1 MALVETLIDVMNED
15 NGVEIP
21 ITIRTSS
28 HGVEISAVGYGDK
41 ITKPG
46 YGVPVVLEFYKGEL
60 RVVIWSDINQEDPTH
75 IISLANARESN
86 RNVD

>member
-15 NGVEIP
+15 NGLEVP

-28 HGVEISAVGYGDK
+28 RCIEISALGYGDK
-41 ITKPG
+41 MTSTG
-46 YGVPVVLEFYKGEL
+46 HGVPIILEVHEGEL
-60 RVVIWSDINQEDPTH
+60 RVVIWSDINKEDPTH

-86 RNVD
+86 RNG